1 MAENENVV
9 DVPVEETA
17 VSEPVKSP
25 ERRNQPSKLSK
36 GGAGIK
42 EWLRKKIVALKRRPN
57 TIPLFLFFISSMIY
71 LLNLAAFSQ
80 TGLNVYSGGDL
91 LGLPVFVNCLLSIL
105 ICVVHLNAFPKRSK
119 KVNLL
124 NYILIYVF
132 AAAMFAMDVLYYIKV
147 LSIVEKDSLTLATAA
162 PVVQSSASISIVH
175 IVFLAISVIALATL
189 PLYTKLIMKINTSKV
204 IEESQLDEV
213 IESEDNEG

>member
-1 MAENENVV
+1 MAENEKVV
-9 DVPVEETA
+9 ETA
-17 VSEPVKSP
+17 VEDSVETVAVESPVTENK
-25 ERRNQPSKLSK
+25 PSNGPSAQ
-36 GGAGIK
+36 AGIN
-42 EWLRKKIVALKRRPN
+42 EWFRKKIVALKRKPN
-57 TIPLFLFFISSMIY
+57 VIPLFLFLISSMIY
-71 LLNLAAFSQ
+71 LLNLVSFSQ

-124 NYILIYVF
+124 NYILIYLF
-132 AAAMFAMDVLYYIKV
+132 AAAMLGMDILYYIKV
-147 LSIVEKDSLTLATAA
+147 LSIVEKDSATLATAA
-162 PVVQSSASISIVH
+162 SVVQTSAIVSIVH

-189 PLYTKLIMKINTSKV
+189 PLYTKLIMKINTSKA

-213 IESEDNEG
+213 IESEDEEA